1 MTLKEQL
8 TKIQQ
13 ERPKFVALSD
23 VLKNIPDVE
32 LKELMLTAVDEAWS
46 EMRQM
51 YEAEVE
57 KLEDKV
63 SSLRDRIDALQGR
76 LDY

>member
-1 MTLKEQL
+1 MILKEQL
-8 TKIQQ
+8 AKIQQ

-63 SSLRDRIDALQGR
+63 SSLRDRIDALEGR